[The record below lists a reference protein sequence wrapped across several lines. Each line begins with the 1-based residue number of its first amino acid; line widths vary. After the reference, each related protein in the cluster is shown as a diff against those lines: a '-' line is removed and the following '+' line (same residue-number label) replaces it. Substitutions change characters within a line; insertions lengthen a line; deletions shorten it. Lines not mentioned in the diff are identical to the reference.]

1 VLKHRLIV
9 GAALIAA
16 IAGVVWIDA
25 VFARGWLV
33 LAALAAAS
41 ASGSVELSGL
51 VRGRGVRACP
61 WWTALAG
68 LAGLGAVAWAA
79 LGGGPDAAWMLAPAV
94 VAAASLARY
103 ALTGTGGANAG
114 RAALWAGFAAVYTG
128 LAPGSLLV
136 ILTAYGPWALAAVL
150 ATIKSCDIAAYFT
163 GRALGRRKLA
173 PRLSPG
179 KTWEGLIGG
188 VLASTAVGAAA
199 IGPAAGVGVLAAAG
213 AGAVLGLAGQAGDL
227 LESGL
232 KRAAGAKDSGRV
244 PGFGGVLDL
253 LDSPLAGAPAAL
265 ALLWALAPGGQPPLE
280 VGSRPEASA
289 VESAIVDLQ
298 STRRRT
304 G

>member
-1 VLKHRLIV
+1 MLKQRLIV

-16 IAGVVWIDA
+16 IAGVVWLDA
-25 VFARGWLV
+25 AMARGWLV

-41 ASGSVELSGL
+41 AAGSVELAGL

-68 LAGLGAVAWAA
+68 LAGLGAVAWGA
-79 LGGGPDAAWMLAPAV
+79 LGGGPDAAWLLAPAGV
-94 VAAASLARY
+94 SALSLARY
-103 ALTGTGGANAG
+103 AGAGAG
-114 RAALWAGFAAVYTG
+114 RAALWAGFAAMYMG

-136 ILTAYGPWALAAVL
+136 ILTVYGPWALAAVV

-163 GRALGRRKLA
+163 GRAIGRRKLA

-188 VLASTAVGAAA
+188 VFASTAVGAAA
-199 IGPAAGVGVLAAAG
+199 IAPGAGVGILAAAG
-213 AGAVLGLAGQAGDL
+213 AGAVLGLAGQGGDL
-227 LESGL
+227 LESGM

-265 ALLWALAPGGQPPLE
+265 ALLWVLAPGGQAPRE
-280 VGSRPEASA
+280 VGDRAEASA
-289 VESAIVDLQ
+289 LGVAIVLVQ
-298 STRRRT
+298 SARRRT